1 MDIFPTLL
9 ALTSALSPADVEVDG
24 VNLLPVLLEGK
35 KLPGR
40 KLFWSYERRE
50 NQGEKVV
57 REGPWKLYIRGEEK
71 HLFNL
76 AEDLGEQ
83 NNLIAAYPEWV
94 RTMEAAFAQWYEEV
108 TAGVGWLA

>member
-1 MDIFPTLL
+1 M
-9 ALTSALSPADVEVDG
+9 DG

-40 KLFWSYERRE
+40 KLFWSYERRKD
-50 NQGEKVV
+50 QKEKVV
-57 REGPWKLYIRGEEK
+57 REGQWKLYIQGEERR
-71 HLFNL
+71 LFNL

-83 NNLIAAYPEWV
+83 RNLAAAYPELV

-108 TAGVGWLA
+108 TAGVAWLA